1 MRSAQPR
8 SGPLSRTGY
17 RGRVLRLLCALVTAG
32 VLSGFTF
39 LLLTGDYINDGQVVV
54 GLGGGHGVHE
64 GDLFVV
70 AGWAVALTA
79 LAVVLIPPRGR
90 SSR

>member
-1 MRSAQPR
+1 V
-8 SGPLSRTGY
+8 
-17 RGRVLRLLCALVTAG
+17 RVLRLLCALVPAG

-39 LLLTGDYINDGQVVV
+39 LLLTGDYINDGRVVI
-54 GLGGGHGVHE
+54 GLGGDHGVHE

-70 AGWAVALTA
+70 AGWLVSLTA
-79 LAVVLIPPRGR
+79 LAVLLARPRRR